1 MSEIKA
7 LIRSLE
13 YQNIDG
19 LRAIWREQF
28 EEGPPPLRSA
38 NVLRYLLAERI
49 QMRAHGRNEVLDR
62 RLAKTAGRHRT
73 GYKPS
78 VRTAAFKP
86 GSRLEREWK
95 GERHQVD
102 VIDGGYVWNGQ
113 TFTSLSPIARQIT
126 GSRWN
131 GPRFFGLREEAA

>member
-7 LIRSLE
+7 LIATLEGQRIDALRS
-13 YQNIDG
+13 
-19 LRAIWREQF
+19 IWCEQF

-38 NVLRYLLAERI
+38 NVLRYLLAERL
-49 QMRAHGRNEVLDR
+49 QLRAHGSNHDLDR
-62 RLAKTAGRHRT
+62 RLSKTASRHRP
-73 GYKPS
+73 GYKPT

-102 VIDGGYVWNGQ
+102 VVDGGYVWNGQ
-113 TFTSLSPIARQIT
+113 TFASLSPIARQIT